1 MKDFTFVLE
10 GEIDEEERDEKELSE
25 QDDAVGE
32 RGGEE
37 GEGGE
42 KQGKEL
48 LAFELRSIASSSS
61 SVLAWVKFDQ
71 IGPIEDCSCLMHP
84 GPDHRLLIR
93 FDCR

>member
-1 MKDFTFVLE
+1 MKDFTLVLE

-32 RGGEE
+32 RGGE

-71 IGPIEDCSCLMHP
+71 IGPTEDCSCLMHP
-84 GPDHRLLIR
+84 GPDHMLLIR